1 MKNIYDD
8 NQILSPLAMEQIAK
22 EFYSQKIETKKQIPD
37 SVANLLKQNLT
48 ILEYINSYQKNTTA
62 NLQKCLIK
70 TYSIIKATNQT
81 NTNNTTL
88 STALDYSKNFNTVS
102 IKSAKQTCLNNSLE
116 IIQTIAN
123 NYKHILLESEHKAI
137 NVCIE
142 SINELLK

>member
-1 MKNIYDD
+1 MKNIYND

-22 EFYSQKIETKKQIPD
+22 EFYSQKIDTKKQIPN

-48 ILEYINSYQKNTTA
+48 ILEYINSYQENTPA

-70 TYSIIKATNQT
+70 TYSIIKDINQT
-81 NTNNTTL
+81 SPNNATL
-88 STALDYSKNFNTVS
+88 STALDCSKNFTTVS

-123 NYKHILLESEHKAI
+123 NYKHIFLEAEYKAI
-137 NVCIE
+137 KVCIE
-142 SINELLK
+142 SILELIK